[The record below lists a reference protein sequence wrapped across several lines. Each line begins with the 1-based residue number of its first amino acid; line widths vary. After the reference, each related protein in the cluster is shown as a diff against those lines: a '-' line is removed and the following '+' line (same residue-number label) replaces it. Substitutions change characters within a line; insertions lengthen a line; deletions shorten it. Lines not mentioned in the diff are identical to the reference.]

1 MAKDQDELRAVQ
13 KELKKKLKEAKNSN
27 RDTIQTR
34 MEQNNT
40 REVWSGMKQMMGFNR
55 PAPRAEGDPES
66 EI

>member
-27 RDTIQTR
+27 RDTIKTR

-40 REVWSGMKQMMGFNR
+40 REVWSGMNQMMGFNR
-55 PAPRAEGDPES
+55 PAPRAEGDPEF